1 MRHEKY
7 ETHMETNI
15 ESLLKKK
22 GENPYSESVADRTSN
37 RKKIPINIYD

>member
-15 ESLLKKK
+15 EKSIEGKK
-22 GENPYSESVADRTSN
+22 GNNQFSGSVTDRTSN
-37 RKKIPINIYD
+37 RKKIPGKI